1 MCFCFL
7 KKIFEEFKKL
17 ATIGYWE
24 NKKQGTLK
32 NPGNIRNEPLGFI
45 IVSYKKRFLVLQQET
60 KYALVS
66 WDDLAN

>member
-1 MCFCFL
+1 M
-7 KKIFEEFKKL
+7 K
-17 ATIGYWE
+17 
-24 NKKQGTLK
+24 
-32 NPGNIRNEPLGFI
+32 PLRSI